1 LAALGFNLERI
12 SEVVFMRIL
21 AIGDFHGK
29 FFITKKFLKKNKI
42 DLIISP
48 GDLPDGG
55 KLRAIIFKNW
65 KKLRSKK
72 LKFYEIWG
80 LEKTRKLVLEDDV
93 SQHKIFKKLDSL
105 NIPVFLIIG
114 NGDYGKLI
122 ENTEYAPL
130 KLPYKIESECK
141 NSKNV
146 SYINLKIKKFDK
158 FSIVGLDSIII
169 LKEWRKGKDIDKEIT
184 KIFKSTKQPIIFLTH
199 DPPYGI
205 LDKIKYK
212 RSPVYG
218 RHVGDKLTRELIE
231 KFQPTINI
239 CGHMHENQG
248 KGKIG
253 KTLVV
258 NAGFGR
264 IGQCAIIDIDKKIN
278 VKFLKL

>member
-1 LAALGFNLERI
+1 
-12 SEVVFMRIL
+12 MRIL

-55 KLRAIIFKNW
+55 KLRDIIFKNW
-65 KKLRSKK
+65 EKLRSKK
-72 LKFYEIWG
+72 LKFYEILG
-80 LEKTRKLVLEDDV
+80 LKKTRKLVLVDDF

-105 NIPVFLIIG
+105 NIPVFLVIG
-114 NGDYGKLI
+114 NGDYGNLI

-146 SYINLKIKKFDK
+146 SYINLKIKKFGK
-158 FSIVGLDSIII
+158 ISIIGLDSIRI
-169 LKEWRKGKDIDKEIT
+169 LRKWGEENFMKKIA
-184 KIFKSTKQPIIFLTH
+184 KIFKSAKQPIIFLTH

-212 RSPVYG
+212 ISPVYG
-218 RHVGDKLTRELIE
+218 KHVGDKLTRELIE
-231 KFQPTINI
+231 KFQPMINI

-258 NAGFGR
+258 NAGFGNR
-264 IGQCAIIDIDKKIN
+264 GQCAIIDVDKKIN
-278 VKFLKL
+278 VKFRKLI

>member
-1 LAALGFNLERI
+1 
-12 SEVVFMRIL
+12 MRIL
-21 AIGDFHGK
+21 AVGDFHGK
-29 FFITKKFLKKNKI
+29 FFITKKFLKENKI
-42 DLIISP
+42 DLILST

-65 KKLRSKK
+65 KKLKFEK
-72 LKFYEIWG
+72 VKFYEILG
-80 LEKTRKLVLEDDV
+80 LKKTRKLVLEDDI

-146 SYINLKIKKFDK
+146 SHVNMKIKRFGKI
-158 FSIVGLDSIII
+158 SIVGLDSIRI
-169 LKEWRKGKDIDKEIT
+169 LRKWGNEKDIEKEIS
-184 KIFKSTKQPIIFLTH
+184 KVFNSVKRPVIFLTH

-205 LDKIKYK
+205 LDKIKNK
-212 RSPVYG
+212 ISPRYG
-218 RHVGDKLTRELIE
+218 QYGGDELVRKIIE

-239 CGHMHENQG
+239 CGHIHENQG
-248 KGKIG
+248 KKKLG

-258 NAGFGR
+258 NTGFGKR
-264 IGQCAIIDIDKKIN
+264 GQCAIIDIDKKIKL
-278 VKFLKL
+278 KFRKL